1 MYQTVNTVS
10 NFRDEFRACRRADQF
25 SYEGLGILF
34 AYFEQY
40 EEDTGEPIELD
51 VIAICCEFSEDSYEN
66 IADQYDIELDAEM
79 DDDYQKQQVI
89 EHLENEGV
97 YVGDSIHG
105 IIYRNY

>member
-10 NFRDEFRACRRADQF
+10 NFRDEFRACGRADQF

-40 EEDTGEPIELD
+40 EDDTGESVELD
-51 VIAICCEFSEDSYEN
+51 VIAICCDFSEDSYEN
-66 IADQYDIELDAEM
+66 IAHQYGIELDPEM
-79 DDDYQKQQVI
+79 DEDYQKQQVI
-89 EHLENEGV
+89 EHLEGEGV
-97 YVGDSIHG
+97 YVGDSING

>member
-10 NFRDEFRACRRADQF
+10 NFRDEFRACGRADQF

-40 EEDTGEPIELD
+40 EDDTGESVELD
-51 VIAICCEFSEDSYEN
+51 VIAICCDFSEDSWEN
-66 IADQYDIELDAEM
+66 IADQYGIEVDADM
-79 DDDYQKQQVI
+79 DDDYKKQQVI
-89 EHLENEGV
+89 EHLEGEGA

-105 IIYRNY
+105 IIYRNF